1 MASRGAAASAAAAT
15 AQRDHHVSAAT
26 RPLDGFL
33 QRVAECN
40 CSAAEIAQLVPF
52 VIDSDTGEARTLGR
66 LTPG

>member
-1 MASRGAAASAAAAT
+1 MVSRAAPVSTAAAT
-15 AQRDHHVSAAT
+15 AQRNHHVSAAAM
-26 RPLDGFL
+26 PLDGFL

-52 VIDSDTGEARTLGR
+52 VIDTDTGEARILGR